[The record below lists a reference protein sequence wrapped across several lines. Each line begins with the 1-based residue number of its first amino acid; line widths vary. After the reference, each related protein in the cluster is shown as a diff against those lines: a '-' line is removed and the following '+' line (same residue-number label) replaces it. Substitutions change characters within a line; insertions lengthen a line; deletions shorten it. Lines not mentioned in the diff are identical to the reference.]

1 MTGMPFGGGTTDKT
15 AIAAEI
21 ADAKAELDDR
31 RYKVEQEYVRLQ
43 KFISSVDDP
52 RMRLIIQ
59 YRCID
64 GRSWQNIAM
73 KLGAYNSA
81 GSVKKAYYRFVKTV

>member
-15 AIAAEI
+15 SIAAEI

-81 GSVKKAYYRFVKTV
+81 GSVKKAYYRFIKTV